1 MARNTSRGTGF
12 RMLALKG
19 ERVVASDLIRA
30 EIRSAAWR
38 YVRADMMDED
48 EAMGIIDDA
57 LDLVD
62 EFIPLE
68 ENAAEAFAEAVRRTA
83 RYTTCSTSRSS
94 VATRRR
100 CSRPTGSSSSYAGR
114 WGSTSCARFPSK
126 LRDASCALCKVPRDA
141 ASCTGVF
148 RGRMFHVKQ
157 LFAFRKSAGRH
168 GCVPRLQPLL
178 ICPARPARFR
188 SLPALPRLASRLP
201 PHLAPS
207 ARPAPNS
214 GHASAL

>member
-1 MARNTSRGTGF
+1 MEMARNTSRGTGF

-68 ENAAEAFAEAVRRTA
+68 ENAAEAVRQNRSVYDMFYLTLVRRYAATLFSTDRKLVELCGKMGLNAVRE
-83 RYTTCSTSRSS
+83 
-94 VATRRR
+94 
-100 CSRPTGSSSSYAGR
+100 
-114 WGSTSCARFPSK
+114 
-126 LRDASCALCKVPRDA
+126 VP
-141 ASCTGVF
+141 F
-148 RGRMFHVKQ
+148 
-157 LFAFRKSAGRH
+157 
-168 GCVPRLQPLL
+168 
-178 ICPARPARFR
+178 
-188 SLPALPRLASRLP
+188 
-201 PHLAPS
+201 
-207 ARPAPNS
+207 
-214 GHASAL
+214 

>member
-1 MARNTSRGTGF
+1 MIVFDCSAAMEMARNTSRGTGF

-68 ENAAEAFAEAVRRTA
+68 ENAAEAFAEAVRQNRSVYDMFYLTLVR
-83 RYTTCSTSRSS
+83 RYAATLFSTDR
-94 VATRRR
+94 
-100 CSRPTGSSSSYAGR
+100 
-114 WGSTSCARFPSK
+114 K
-126 LRDASCALCKVPRDA
+126 LVELCGKMGLNAVREVP
-141 ASCTGVF
+141 F
-148 RGRMFHVKQ
+148 
-157 LFAFRKSAGRH
+157 
-168 GCVPRLQPLL
+168 
-178 ICPARPARFR
+178 
-188 SLPALPRLASRLP
+188 
-201 PHLAPS
+201 
-207 ARPAPNS
+207 
-214 GHASAL
+214 